1 MNWKMIV
8 ASHWKV
14 ALLLLQLGLFILM
27 TTTVN
32 PLGDIVD
39 NPAGP

>member
-32 PLGDIVD
+32 RFVDIVD
-39 NPAGP
+39 NPGGP

>member
-32 PLGDIVD
+32 SVGDIVD
-39 NPAGP
+39 NPGGP

>member
-1 MNWKMIV
+1 MSWKMIV

-27 TTTVN
+27 TTVN
-32 PLGDIVD
+32 SLGDIVD
-39 NPAGP
+39 NPGGP